1 VAAEQ
6 QESVIAGVVRESGR
20 MEVLSSTQQLSP
32 IQRLAIAAGLTV
44 SVVDSRSLLPYPS
57 PRQTN
62 V

>member
-1 VAAEQ
+1 
-6 QESVIAGVVRESGR
+6 